1 MNEINGSSGTGP
13 RELGG
18 TPAGGTTR
26 SQPATSQ
33 GGSGK
38 PAAGHSDQV
47 SLTDKA
53 SQLNALEKHI
63 AELPVVD
70 TQRVEQIQ
78 RAIAAGNFEI
88 QPARI
93 ADKMLA
99 FEAGLPDSNKA

>member
-18 TPAGGTTR
+18 TTAGGNTR
-26 SQPATSQ
+26 AQPATSQ

-38 PAAGHSDQV
+38 PAATPSDQF

-63 AELPVVD
+63 SELPVVD
-70 TQRVEQIQ
+70 TQRVERIQ
-78 RAIAAGNFEI
+78 RALAAGNFEI
-88 QPARI
+88 QPARV

-99 FEAGLPDSNKA
+99 FEAGLPDSDKA